1 MANLNKLVITAAD
14 YKVILIVPTANG
26 SVTFTVLTLA
36 NIGWDIKRDSELI
49 YAVGDTGAI
58 ANKSNGVAY
67 TGKLN
72 MQAGEMGAI
81 LALCGFTETTE
92 IQGATLGITSLT
104 GGISRTFD
112 GLNFNSENLDIK
124 AKDKESL
131 ISTDWTALTV
141 V

>member
-1 MANLNKLVITAAD
+1 MANLNQLVLTAAD
-14 YKVILIVPTANG
+14 YKSILIVPTANG
-26 SVTFTVLTLA
+26 SKTFILLTLA
-36 NIGWDIKRDSELI
+36 NIGWDIKRDSELV
-49 YAVGDTGAI
+49 YAVGNTDAV
-58 ANKSNGVAY
+58 ANKSNGVGL

-72 MQAGEMGAI
+72 IQAGEMTQVLGV
-81 LALCGFTETTE
+81 CGFVETTQ
-92 IQGATLGITSLT
+92 IQGATLAITSLT
-104 GGISRTFD
+104 GGLSRVFD